1 LHIKIIAVG
10 TKMPAWVESAVN
22 DYSGRMPAE
31 FALHWKEIKAEI
43 RSQTSNAAQWMA
55 KEAIRI
61 GEQIPQGCH
70 KVLLDERGKDLTT
83 VQLSARLSVWRDQA
97 LPVAIIIGGPD
108 GVDNSIKQAANETI
122 KLSSLTMPHP
132 MVRVLLAEQLYRAW
146 SIMANHPYHR
156 A

>member
-1 LHIKIIAVG
+1 LQIKIIAVG
-10 TKMPAWVESAVN
+10 TKMPAWVQTAVD

-31 FALHWKEIKAEI
+31 FALQWKEIKAEV
-43 RSQTSNAAQWMA
+43 RGPTSSATQWMA
-55 KEAIRI
+55 KEALRI
-61 GEQIPQGCH
+61 NEQLPQGCH

-108 GVDNSIKQAANETI
+108 GVDPSVKQLANETI

>member
-1 LHIKIIAVG
+1 
-10 TKMPAWVESAVN
+10 MPAWVETAVD
-22 DYSGRMPAE
+22 DYSGRMPSE
-31 FALHWKEIKAEI
+31 FALQWKEIKAEV
-43 RSQTSNAAQWMA
+43 RGPSSNAAQWMA

-61 GEQIPQGCH
+61 TEQIPQGCH

-108 GVDNSIKQAANETI
+108 GVDASIKQMANETI

-146 SIMANHPYHR
+146 SILANHPYHR